1 MLHWFSE
8 EMVTARSAS
17 HQENVMIKLILG
29 AMAFILFVGT
39 TSMARA
45 QVTLDVAKV
54 TCEQFRSYK
63 ITRPENIAIWLSGYY
78 QGKRGDTTLDTQSLM
93 ANARKLQT
101 YCGRNPQTPVMQAVE
116 TLFGKAQ

>member
-29 AMAFILFVGT
+29 AMSFILFVGT